1 MSRRHILHSL
11 VCLFLFLSFG
21 MQRAEASPRC
31 LAQETTPD
39 SLADRAS
46 LLAARGLVGE
56 LRPLYQR
63 AGQTFPPSVRLYCEL
78 AIAQA
83 DHRWEHVVGCVD
95 SLTTTYSASLD
106 LKGLIAL
113 CLLKAE
119 TLHRLGHFE
128 AMADYA
134 SERLAYFQGRRV
146 KTSILAP
153 FRSLAKKGRRLSGSD
168 LRTQMLQKVEMG
180 DAYALL
186 QYPDS
191 QIAALDNYAR
201 WRCRLLLAVA
211 YNRPDVAAS
220 TADSLLFLKAD
231 SLDTNDYIS
240 CVHTAARVL
249 MVQGRWKDLNRM
261 ATKLMQRKK
270 NKLLWER
277 YLRLS
282 KTFLNCGPTT
292 VSRPEGQ
299 TFALDLSPV
308 WPPLVSVA
316 LSDDYQLFTLSTGTS
331 FTIITEADARA
342 AGVVVSND
350 TVSVVSSVGV
360 VRAVT
365 AVADSM
371 AFGPV
376 VIRHPMVY
384 VAVNNELAGDS
395 VYKEM
400 VRTLGLVDLSRLG
413 CVELTGDALL
423 LPPEKAAEALPDKQ
437 ANLRFTSY
445 GTLFFD
451 EKTNGKLRT
460 WLLNT
465 ACADNMAG
473 SRYAADGNG
482 TSGTVAC
489 DIQVGA
495 ARPFPVTLKKT
506 EGGVVDADGVLGH
519 PFFRQM
525 LPLRIDFR
533 RGVLQSIAP

>member
-1 MSRRHILHSL
+1 
-11 VCLFLFLSFG
+11 

-31 LAQETTPD
+31 LAQETKPD

-119 TLHRLGHFE
+119 TLHRLGRFE
-128 AMADYA
+128 AMTDYA

-153 FRSLAKKGRRLSGSD
+153 FRSLVKKGRRLSGSD

-220 TADSLLFLKAD
+220 IADSLLFLKAD

-270 NKLLWER
+270 K
-277 YLRLS
+277 
-282 KTFLNCGPTT
+282 
-292 VSRPEGQ
+292 Q
-299 TFALDLSPV
+299 IALG
-308 WPPLVSVA
+308 
-316 LSDDYQLFTLSTGTS
+316 TLSASLENLLKLRPDNSEPPRG
-331 FTIITEADARA
+331 ADLLPRPLASLA
-342 AGVVVSND
+342 ALGQC
-350 TVSVVSSVGV
+350 GFE
-360 VRAVT
+360 RRL
-365 AVADSM
+365 
-371 AFGPV
+371 PV
-376 VIRHPMVY
+376 VHPLNRH
-384 VAVNNELAGDS
+384 LFHHHH
-395 VYKEM
+395 
-400 VRTLGLVDLSRLG
+400 RSRCKSG
-413 CVELTGDALL
+413 GSGGQQRHGQCCL
-423 LPPEKAAEALPDKQ
+423 LPWIGACRDSRCRQ
-437 ANLRFTSY
+437 HGLR
-445 GTLFFD
+445 
-451 EKTNGKLRT
+451 
-460 WLLNT
+460 
-465 ACADNMAG
+465 
-473 SRYAADGNG
+473 
-482 TSGTVAC
+482 SG
-489 DIQVGA
+489 
-495 ARPFPVTLKKT
+495 
-506 EGGVVDADGVLGH
+506 GH
-519 PFFRQM
+519 PSSDGLCGGQ
-525 LPLRIDFR
+525 
-533 RGVLQSIAP
+533 Q